1 MKSIVSRPFRPLHL
15 LRGFT
20 LIELLVVIAI
30 IAILAGLLLPA
41 LAKAK
46 ARANRIACVNN
57 LKQVGLSFHLWAG
70 DNDGKFP
77 FQIDPSQ
84 GGTQTIKEAWRHFL
98 VMSDELGTP
107 KILICP
113 SDTGR
118 QRANDFSDRPD
129 GFAALKNQALSF
141 GVGTGSAP
149 DKPLMNLAADRNV
162 QGRDG
167 MSCNPALITGVI
179 TTLSPDSGDKPH
191 WDNTIHQNAG
201 DMVMVDGSTQ
211 QLSQKNLEAHL
222 RNSGDSKN
230 CLLRP

>member
-1 MKSIVSRPFRPLHL
+1 MKPVNSPASQSRPK
-15 LRGFT
+15 GSAFT

-57 LKQVGLSFHLWAG
+57 LKQVGICFHLWAE

-77 FQIDPSQ
+77 FQIAPAE
-84 GGTQTIKEAWRHFL
+84 GGTQTIKEAWLHFL
-98 VMSDELGTP
+98 VMSNELDSP

-118 QRANDFSDRPD
+118 QKAYDFSDRPS
-129 GFAALKNQALSF
+129 GFAAMKNQALSF
-141 GVGTGSAP
+141 GVGTGAGP

-167 MSCNPALITGVI
+167 MSCTPAKITGVI
-179 TTLSPDSGDKPH
+179 TTLAPDSGDNPH

-211 QLSQKNLEAHL
+211 QLSQNNLQSHL

>member
-1 MKSIVSRPFRPLHL
+1 MKIIASRMPWFRSRLP
-15 LRGFT
+15 GFT

-46 ARANRIACVNN
+46 ARANRIGCVNN
-57 LKQVGLSFHLWAG
+57 LKQVGLSFHLWAE
-70 DNDGKFP
+70 DNDGKLP
-77 FQIDPSQ
+77 FQIDPSE

-98 VMSDELGTP
+98 VMSNELDTP

-118 QRANDFSDRPD
+118 QRANDFSDRPG

-141 GVGTGSAP
+141 GVGTGSAM

-167 MSCNPALITGVI
+167 MSCNPAKIDGVI
-179 TTLSPDSGDKPH
+179 TTLSPDSGDNPH

-201 DMVMVDGSTQ
+201 DMIMVDGSVQ
-211 QLSQKNLEAHL
+211 QLSQRNLDAHL
-222 RNSGDSKN
+222 RHSGDSKN

>member
-1 MKSIVSRPFRPLHL
+1 MKSASLPTIQSRPL

-57 LKQVGLSFHLWAG
+57 LKQVGLSFHLWAD
-70 DNDGKFP
+70 DNGGKFP
-77 FQIDPSQ
+77 FQIDPSE
-84 GGTQTIKEAWRHFL
+84 GGTQTIKEAWLHFL
-98 VMSDELGTP
+98 VMSNELGTP

-118 QRANDFSDRPD
+118 QRAHDFSDRPG

-167 MSCNPALITGVI
+167 MSCNPAKITGVI
-179 TTLSPDSGDKPH
+179 TTLSPDSGDNPR

-201 DMVMVDGSTQ
+201 DMIMVDGSVQ
-211 QLSQKNLEAHL
+211 QLTQKTLEAHL